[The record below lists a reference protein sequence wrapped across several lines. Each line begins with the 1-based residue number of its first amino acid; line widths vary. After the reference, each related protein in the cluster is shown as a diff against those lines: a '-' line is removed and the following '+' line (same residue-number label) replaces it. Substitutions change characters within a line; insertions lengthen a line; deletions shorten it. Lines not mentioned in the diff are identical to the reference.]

1 MTSSMARATGI
12 AWYRQEEYAR
22 LKKLFKDGRKLP
34 DTFAVWHK
42 KASALHDNLKAPVWD
57 RRLDREFEI
66 QNSYAE
72 SAYAQ
77 QGAQGDGPASGR
89 PATYHLQRQT

>member
-1 MTSSMARATGI
+1 LYIAEDLMTSSMARATGI

-42 KASALHDNLKAPVWD
+42 
-57 RRLDREFEI
+57 
-66 QNSYAE
+66 
-72 SAYAQ
+72 
-77 QGAQGDGPASGR
+77 R
-89 PATYHLQRQT
+89 PALYMTT